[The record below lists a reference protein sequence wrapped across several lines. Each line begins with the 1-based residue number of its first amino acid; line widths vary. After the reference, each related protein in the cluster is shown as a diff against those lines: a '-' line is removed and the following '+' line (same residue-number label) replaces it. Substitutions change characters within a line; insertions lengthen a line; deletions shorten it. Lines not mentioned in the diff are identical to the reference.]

1 MPNISQ
7 LEIENVTY
15 DFADL
20 ALRNN
25 FDSEVFDWLG
35 CGITPVYE
43 SSNMNNPQSNLVRNH
58 ATLRVEENNATGQGG
73 VGFGTGNGDS
83 VTNSYVF
90 NEWADTGNL
99 RIDKYDWTNST
110 RTALGYFPLMQAIP
124 TNQCVKTTS
133 GSNVFFPA
141 DGWTLAAARAV
152 QWGQVVQIYLSL
164 KNTSEISVTASGNI
178 SNIVV
183 GNIVKEFQPKQVSAI
198 IWSVGDGMGQAWGYI
213 TPSTD
218 SNPGAVAVG
227 AFGGTG
233 AAYTIAA
240 DNNLYLY
247 SIYLLSMENF
257 VG

>member
-25 FDSEVFDWLG
+25 FDSEIFDWLG

-43 SSNMNNPQSNLVRNH
+43 SGTMTNPQSNLVRNH

-73 VGFGTGNGDS
+73 VGFGTGDS
-83 VTNSYVF
+83 DTITNSYTF
-90 NEWADTGNL
+90 NEWADTGSL

-110 RTALGYFPLMQAIP
+110 RTALGYIPLMQAIP
-124 TNQCVKTTS
+124 TNQCVKTMS
-133 GSNVFFPA
+133 GSNVFAPA
-141 DGWTLAAARAV
+141 DGWTLAAAAAA
-152 QWGQVVQIYLSL
+152 QWGQVVQINLSL
-164 KNTSEISVTASGNI
+164 RNTSAISVTTSGNI
-178 SNIVV
+178 SNITL
-183 GNIVKEFQPKQVSAI
+183 GYIVKELQPRQSAI
-198 IWSVGDGMGQAWGYI
+198 IWSSGDGAGQAWGYI
-213 TPSTD
+213 TPYND
-218 SNPGAVAVG
+218 SNPGAVIIG

-233 AAYTIAA
+233 TIYDIKA
-240 DNNLYLY
+240 DSALYL
-247 SIYLLSMENF
+247 STIYLLEMKNF

>member
-25 FDSEVFDWLG
+25 FDSKIFDWLG

-43 SSNMNNPQSNLVRNH
+43 SGTMTNPQSNLVRNH

-73 VGFGTGNGDS
+73 VGFGTGNDG
-83 VTNSYVF
+83 TNSYAF
-90 NEWADTGNL
+90 NEWADTGSL

-110 RTALGYFPLMQAIP
+110 RTALGYFPLTQAIP
-124 TNQCVKTTS
+124 TNQCVKTMS
-133 GSNVFFPA
+133 GSNVFTPA
-141 DGWTLAAARAV
+141 DGWTLTAAAAA
-152 QWGQVVQIYLSL
+152 QWGQVVQINLVV

-178 SNIVV
+178 SNIII
-183 GNIVKEFQPKQVSAI
+183 GNIVKELQPPESAT
-198 IWSVGDGMGQAWGYI
+198 IWSSGDGAGQVWGYI
-213 TPSTD
+213 APSKD
-218 SNPGAVAVG
+218 SNPGHVAIG

-233 AAYTIAA
+233 TAYTVAA
-240 DNNLYLY
+240 NSDFYF
-247 SIYLLSMENF
+247 STIYLLKMENF